1 VFYDLLGGAGLGQ
14 PGKGGP
20 GELSVQAPF
29 RNNLLRRLPV
39 EETVSPHY
47 GGRHRLPLVYKTR
60 DLIVLGLGVMIG
72 AGIFKIAGEQAV
84 TTAGPAVIASFVVA
98 GLACLLSAL
107 SYAELSSTMPI
118 AGSAYSFTYVAFGE
132 IWAWVIGWAL
142 MLELQLAAA
151 VVSRAWSLYATRLI
165 TDLGTLSGV
174 SAIHVPSF
182 LASVVGQETG
192 FDLFAL
198 LLLLI
203 LAVVVAIGARLSLY
217 TLWFMVLAKVIAIG
231 LVIVGGLLFFDP
243 SNLKPFVPPAQPANA
258 SGDRTVLDVLMGG
271 TPHAFGLFGIF
282 AATSAIAF
290 AYIGFDLI
298 ATAAE
303 ETQDAPRRVPR
314 GMIVSLLITIALYIG
329 VAIALVGMVPYSKL
343 NPSTPL
349 ASAFAAVGSSA
360 MGLVIDV
367 GAVIGLAT
375 VVLVVMVAQT
385 RVIFAMA
392 RDGLLPASLSVI
404 SSRYKVPTRAAL
416 LVGGTAIALSQV
428 DVWTFGKISV
438 LTLQQ
443 MIVIGTLFAFLFVS
457 AGVLALRRSRPDLP
471 RGFRVPA
478 VPVTPILAIAATGWL
493 MLNLHLRTWE
503 YFAIWM
509 ALGLAVYLMYG
520 RTKSRLRHVL
530 DGRPVRDRTHGR
542 HRR

>member
-1 VFYDLLGGAGLGQ
+1 M
-14 PGKGGP
+14 
-20 GELSVQAPF
+20 SVQAPF

-39 EETVSPHY
+39 EETVNPNY
-47 GGRHRLPLVYKTR
+47 GGRHRLSLVYKTR
-60 DLIVLGLGVMIG
+60 DLIVLGLGVMVG
-72 AGIFKIAGEQAV
+72 AGIFKIAGQQAA
-84 TTAGPAVIASFVVA
+84 TTAGPAVIVSFVIA

-107 SYAELSSTMPI
+107 SYAELSSTMPV

-151 VVSRAWSLYATRLI
+151 VVGRAWSLYATQLI
-165 TDLGTLSGV
+165 TDLGTFSGI
-174 SAIHVPSF
+174 SAIHVP
-182 LASVVGQETG
+182 ASIAGVVGHETG

-198 LLLLI
+198 LILVV

-217 TLWFMVLAKVIAIG
+217 ALWFMVLAKVIAIG
-231 LVIVGGLLFFDP
+231 LVIAGGLLFFHP
-243 SNLKPFVPPAQPANA
+243 ANLKPFVPPARPVPAG
-258 SGDRTVLDVLMGG
+258 GDRTVLDLIMGG

-303 ETQDAPRRVPR
+303 ETQDAPRRVPK
-314 GMIVSLLITIALYIG
+314 GMIVSLLIAIALYVG
-329 VAIALVGMVPYSKL
+329 VAIAMVGMVPYAKL
-343 NPSTPL
+343 DPATPL
-349 ASAFAAVGSSA
+349 ASAFNAVGSSA

-375 VVLVVMVAQT
+375 VILVVMVAQT

-392 RDGLLPASLSVI
+392 RDGLLPASLAVI
-404 SSRYKVPTRAAL
+404 SNRYKVPTRAAL
-416 LVGGTAIALSQV
+416 VVGFTAIALSQV
-428 DVWTFGKISV
+428 DVWTFGKVSV

-457 AGVLALRRSRPDLP
+457 AGVMALRRSRPDLP

-478 VPVTPILAIAATGWL
+478 VPVTPILAIGATAWL

-503 YFAIWM
+503 YFGVWM
-509 ALGLAVYLMYG
+509 AFGLAVYLLYG
-520 RTKSRLRHVL
+520 RNNSRLRHVL
-530 DGRPVRDRTHGR
+530 DGRPMRVHGR

>member
-1 VFYDLLGGAGLGQ
+1 M
-14 PGKGGP
+14 
-20 GELSVQAPF
+20 SVQAPF

-47 GGRHRLPLVYKTR
+47 GGRHRLSLVYKTR

-72 AGIFKIAGEQAV
+72 AGIFKIAGEQAA
-84 TTAGPAVIASFVVA
+84 TTAGPAVIASFVIA

-118 AGSAYSFTYVAFGE
+118 AGSAYSFTYVVFGE

-151 VVSRAWSLYATRLI
+151 VVGRAWSLYATRLI

-174 SAIHVPSF
+174 SAIHMPSF
-182 LASVVGQETG
+182 LSGVVGQETG

-198 LLLLI
+198 LLLLV

-231 LVIVGGLLFFDP
+231 LVIVGGLLFFHP
-243 SNLKPFVPPAQPANA
+243 SNLKPFVPPARPASAN
-258 SGDRTVLDVLMGG
+258 GDRTVLDVLMGG

-314 GMIVSLLITIALYIG
+314 GMIISLLITIALYIG
-329 VAIALVGMVPYSKL
+329 VAIAMVGMVPYSKL

-349 ASAFAAVGSSA
+349 ASAFAGVGSSA

-385 RVIFAMA
+385 RIIFAMA
-392 RDGLLPASLSVI
+392 RDGLLPSSLAAI

-416 LVGGTAIALSQV
+416 LVGFTAIALSQV

-478 VPVTPILAIAATGWL
+478 APVTPILAIAATAWL

-509 ALGLAVYLMYG
+509 AVGLAVYLLYG
-520 RTKSRLRHVL
+520 RTNSRLRHVL
-530 DGRPVRDRTHGR
+530 DGRPVRAHGR

>member
-1 VFYDLLGGAGLGQ
+1 M
-14 PGKGGP
+14 
-20 GELSVQAPF
+20 QAPF

-39 EETVSPHY
+39 EETISPHY
-47 GGRHRLPLVYKTR
+47 GGRHRLSLVYRTR
-60 DLIVLGLGVMIG
+60 DLIVLGLGVMVG
-72 AGIFKIAGEQAV
+72 AGIFKIAGQQAA
-84 TTAGPAVIASFVVA
+84 TTAGPAVIVSFVIA

-107 SYAELSSTMPI
+107 SYAELSSTMPV

-151 VVSRAWSLYATRLI
+151 VVSRAWSLYATQLI

-174 SAIHVPSF
+174 SAIHVPS
-182 LASVVGQETG
+182 AIAGVVGQETG

-198 LLLLI
+198 LI
-203 LAVVVAIGARLSLY
+203 IVVLAVVVAIGARLSLY

-231 LVIVGGLLFFDP
+231 LVIAGGLLFFRP
-243 SNLKPFVPPAQPANA
+243 ANLRPFVPPARPVGAA
-258 SGDRTVLDVLMGG
+258 GGDRTVLDLLMGG
-271 TPHAFGLFGIF
+271 APHAFGLFGIF

-303 ETQDAPRRVPR
+303 ETEDAPRRVPT
-314 GMIVSLLITIALYIG
+314 GMIVSLLIAIALYVG
-329 VAIALVGMVPYSKL
+329 VAIAMVGMVPYGRL
-343 NPSTPL
+343 NPATPL
-349 ASAFAAVGSSA
+349 ASAFTAVGSSG

-375 VVLVVMVAQT
+375 VILVVMVAQT
-385 RVIFAMA
+385 RIIFAMA
-392 RDGLLPASLSVI
+392 RDGLLPAPLAVI

-416 LVGGTAIALSQV
+416 LVGFTAIALSQV
-428 DVWTFGKISV
+428 DVWTFGKVSV

-457 AGVLALRRSRPDLP
+457 AGVPALRRSRPDLP
-471 RGFRVPA
+471 RGFRVPG
-478 VPVTPILAIAATGWL
+478 VPVTPILAIGATGWL

-503 YFAIWM
+503 YFGIWM
-509 ALGLAVYLMYG
+509 AFGLVVYLLYG
-520 RTKSRLRHVL
+520 RTNSRLRHVL
-530 DGRPVRDRTHGR
+530 GGRPVRVHGR